1 MLANG
6 KQYIIAFIIG
16 SIYGGFVIYFYMS
29 IYSLTLCG
37 ELAKEIINTNETQ
50 QSVIMGRHENISFDF
65 NFTSQEIINENEE
78 KMYHKSNFVHFCHF
92 FKKSLNENQ
101 NV

>member
-6 KQYIIAFIIG
+6 KQCIIVFIIG

-37 ELAKEIINTNETQ
+37 ELAKEIISSNETQ
-50 QSVIMGRHENISFDF
+50 QSVIIGRRKENISFDF
-65 NFTSQEIINENEE
+65 NFTSHEVINENEE
-78 KMYHKSNFVHFCHF
+78 KIYHKSNFV
-92 FKKSLNENQ
+92 KIGK
-101 NV
+101 